1 MIAFLLLLL
10 LAVGSLTVAVSINRT
25 RTSFSQVTTEMN
37 SRQVEE
43 IMGDDYDLLR
53 FPEFP
58 DEIALVWLNHDGF
71 FVVYLKEDKVQRKH
85 AGEEPP
91 LTLRLKLL
99 FYELTHGRKQRG
111 VAFP

>member
-1 MIAFLLLLL
+1 MISKFSCRSAFRSPLLNCTSGANQRLF
-10 LAVGSLTVAVSINRT
+10 RT
-25 RTSFSQVTTEMN
+25 A
-37 SRQVEE
+37 
-43 IMGDDYDLLR
+43 GA
-53 FPEFP
+53 